1 MSRTGTRASKDN
13 GGLALGKH
21 LWNRPQPAYSAGVST
36 SDTSER
42 LKMSLATSTMNGPGH
57 FLNWGWFS
65 ISAGNL
71 VVVLAGIA
79 LFLGA
84 LWLPFP
90 GDHQSR
96 ER

>member
-1 MSRTGTRASKDN
+1 
-13 GGLALGKH
+13 
-21 LWNRPQPAYSAGVST
+21 
-36 SDTSER
+36 
-42 LKMSLATSTMNGPGH
+42 MSLATSTMNGPRH

-71 VVVLAGIA
+71 VVVLVGIT